1 MMFCHNL
8 TRTSMIMSH
17 IQSQVSISK
26 DLIDLIKDLNMR
38 EKNLESVLTH
48 FRCRPHTRTYEISI
62 RFLGC
67 CNLSSEHGFQ
77 TDK

>member
-38 EKNLESVLTH
+38 EKIQRV
-48 FRCRPHTRTYEISI
+48 F
-62 RFLGC
+62 
-67 CNLSSEHGFQ
+67 
-77 TDK
+77 

>member
-1 MMFCHNL
+1 MDVLGEHERISEVVLTAQTSNERNLKESNETCMMFCHNL

-38 EKNLESVLTH
+38 EKIQRV
-48 FRCRPHTRTYEISI
+48 F
-62 RFLGC
+62 
-67 CNLSSEHGFQ
+67 
-77 TDK
+77 